1 MHPFAS
7 RRLSIKITDI
17 SIPTLASKQDRPK
30 KIRKPVSGLEEKR
43 AGRKN
48 RSGLELPSSP
58 CIVVII
64 GFIVAV
70 GIYVGSGSS
79 GVGIVGAGIT
89 FLVSIGIARAVWWMA
104 FHGRKPEWS
113 DVPEK

>member
-1 MHPFAS
+1 MKKRGPGEKQKRVGIAF
-7 RRLSIKITDI
+7 
-17 SIPTLASKQDRPK
+17 LA
-30 KIRKPVSGLEEKR
+30 L
-43 AGRKN
+43 
-48 RSGLELPSSP
+48 L
-58 CIVVII
+58 VVII

-113 DVPEK
+113 DVPEKVNTQNECGLS